1 MSYSFYTG
9 ASGAGKSSELHK
21 KVIEYTSGSLG
32 RYAMY
37 IVPEQYTMQT
47 QKELVL
53 ASPNHGI
60 MNVDVLSF
68 GRLAHR
74 IFAEV
79 GTDDRTP
86 LDDVGKSLILRKAAA
101 GCSRDLSVLKGQID
115 KLGMISEIKSVISE
129 FMQYGIGV
137 TDVDD
142 LIRYAREHGQGALAA
157 RLQDIRLLYQ
167 AFLAYE
173 KERFITNEETM
184 DRLAQAIPQSRLIPP
199 SILIF
204 DGFTGFTPVQYRVLS
219 ALMQRA
225 KKVIFS
231 LTIGEDGGPSAAECE
246 NPHVL
251 LDEQD
256 LFYLP
261 RKTIRDITMLAEKAG
276 VPHDKDVTFG
286 EGTPGRFSGSAAF
299 AHLEKSLF
307 RFPLKPYEPEEDN
320 RRAAAGSVRQR
331 LPRRHRS
338 RTEPCRF
345 SRRNFSCR
353 NHAG

>member
-79 GTDDRTP
+79 GTDDRTR
-86 LDDVGKSLILRKAAA
+86 LILRKAAA
-101 GCSRDLSVLKGQID
+101 GCSKDLSVLKGQMD

-137 TDVDD
+137 SDVDD

-157 RLQDIRLLYQ
+157 RLQDVRLMYQ

-231 LTIGEDGGPSAAECE
+231 LTIGEDGG
-246 NPHVL
+246 
-251 LDEQD
+251 
-256 LFYLP
+256 LP
-261 RKTIRDITMLAEKAG
+261 RPNARIRMFCWTNRISFTFRAKQS
-276 VPHDKDVTFG
+276 VTSQCL
-286 EGTPGRFSGSAAF
+286 P
-299 AHLEKSLF
+299 K
-307 RFPLKPYEPEEDN
+307 
-320 RRAAAGSVRQR
+320 RRVCPMTRM
-331 LPRRHRS
+331 
-338 RTEPCRF
+338 
-345 SRRNFSCR
+345 
-353 NHAG
+353 